1 MSLLNILILIGAAL
15 LLRLI
20 FPHKHRRWAMLAVS
34 VLAIY
39 WFQSALPIRGMDFWF
54 PTGTLGLTFLSWG
67 MTAEKEQLA
76 DRRNWLAGGLTLGT
90 VLLIALTR
98 FISLKGLLTPTRPPQ
113 FYLVT
118 IILAVLIGLTIVL
131 VRYFKAT
138 DFILSLGI
146 CLLILIFILLKN
158 PFLSNLSS
166 ISLRQLISQDTALAA
181 GADLKWLGF
190 SYVAFRLIHTLI
202 DRMNGRLKEIKLDE
216 YLIYTIFFPAFLAGP
231 LDRLQRF
238 RKDLDHPEPLTADE
252 LWQSGKRLAAGL
264 LRKFILADALA
275 MIALSTSKAM
285 QATSAGWLWLMLT
298 AYSFQ
303 LLLDFAGYT
312 DIAIGAGLLLG
323 FKLPE
328 NFNQPYKQP
337 NLTLFWNNWH
347 MTLTQWIRGYFF
359 NPLTRA
365 LRRNRRMPVPLI
377 IFITQMS
384 TMIVMGLWH
393 GLTPNFII
401 WGAWHGLGLF
411 IHNRWSSFSGSKMAL
426 MRGEKPWLDKI
437 INLAGIAV
445 TFIFVS
451 LGWVWFALPTTSLAL
466 ETFRK
471 LFGMGW

>member
-1 MSLLNILILIGAAL
+1 
-15 LLRLI
+15 
-20 FPHKHRRWAMLAVS
+20 
-34 VLAIY
+34 
-39 WFQSALPIRGMDFWF
+39 
-54 PTGTLGLTFLSWG
+54 
-67 MTAEKEQLA
+67 
-76 DRRNWLAGGLTLGT
+76 
-90 VLLIALTR
+90 
-98 FISLKGLLTPTRPPQ
+98 
-113 FYLVT
+113 
-118 IILAVLIGLTIVL
+118 
-131 VRYFKAT
+131 
-138 DFILSLGI
+138 
-146 CLLILIFILLKN
+146 
-158 PFLSNLSS
+158 
-166 ISLRQLISQDTALAA
+166 
-181 GADLKWLGF
+181 
-190 SYVAFRLIHTLI
+190 
-202 DRMNGRLKEIKLDE
+202 MNGRLKEIKLDE